1 MGNFYTYSCFTNLS
15 RNRFYSDQITND
27 INFLLRQFLFCL
39 VGWWLVGWSVIG
51 RNNNARLS
59 DNGVFI
65 LTILIAFTCRQGYGG
80 YQIVSQFS
88 FSSTFSVWL
97 RAQNMNIFLLIKRDG
112 ENWLFIPSLHVH
124 KTVLTC
130 KTVRANDKRRKCRH
144 SSLLK
149 LCDIPWAQSL
159 SFANNYFLNCFG

>member
-59 DNGVFI
+59 DNGIFI
-65 LTILIAFTCRQGYGG
+65 HIIL
-80 YQIVSQFS
+80 
-88 FSSTFSVWL
+88 
-97 RAQNMNIFLLIKRDG
+97 
-112 ENWLFIPSLHVH
+112 
-124 KTVLTC
+124 
-130 KTVRANDKRRKCRH
+130 
-144 SSLLK
+144 
-149 LCDIPWAQSL
+149 
-159 SFANNYFLNCFG
+159 